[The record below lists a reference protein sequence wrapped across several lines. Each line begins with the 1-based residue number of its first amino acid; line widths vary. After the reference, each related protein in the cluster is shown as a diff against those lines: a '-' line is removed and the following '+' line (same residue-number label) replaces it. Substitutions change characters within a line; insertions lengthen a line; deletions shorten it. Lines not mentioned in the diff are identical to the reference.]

1 MSWLALLLVPLA
13 LYLAYK
19 LVSVALK
26 LVLAVAV
33 LVVVYGWA
41 APYMGWPTVP
51 DLFHVLGPDL
61 EGRRLEEFADPARL
75 AKEATGKVVDGVVDE
90 MVTRSGV
97 EPAAGE
103 GSPDHEPAVGGP
115 SPPAEPATSAPPERP
130 AEAVAAPGS
139 D

>member
-19 LVSVALK
+19 LVGVALK

-33 LVVVYGWA
+33 LVGVYWWA

-51 DLFHVLGPDL
+51 ELFHVLGPDL
-61 EGRRLEEFADPARL
+61 EGRRIEELADPARL

-90 MVTRSGV
+90 VVARSGV
-97 EPAAGE
+97 EPAVGE
-103 GSPDHEPAVGGP
+103 GLPDGEPAVGGSLP
-115 SPPAEPATSAPPERP
+115 AAEPATSAAPEWP
-130 AEAVAAPGS
+130 AEDVAPPRT